1 MPKTL
6 GELMPGLMLKRE
18 AIKRDA
24 IEVAQAM
31 KERIKAIKDER
42 KPGQMS
48 YNAYMEDARRQM
60 KDLDAELNKCAQAP
74 NQMALDV

>member
-1 MPKTL
+1 MSKTL
-6 GELMPGLMLKRE
+6 GELMPGLLLKRE

-31 KERIKAIKDER
+31 KERIKAIKEEH

-48 YNAYMEDARRQM
+48 YNAYMEDARRQI
-60 KDLDAELNKCAQAP
+60 KDCDAELNKCAQSP
-74 NQMALDV
+74 NQLALDV